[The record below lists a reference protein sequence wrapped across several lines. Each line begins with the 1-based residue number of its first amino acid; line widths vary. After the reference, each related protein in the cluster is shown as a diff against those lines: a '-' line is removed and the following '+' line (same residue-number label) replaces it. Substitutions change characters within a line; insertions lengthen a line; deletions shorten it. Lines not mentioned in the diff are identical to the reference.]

1 MSELNYEHVFDV
13 LVDKTAE
20 YVTENNLKAMVL
32 GISGGIDSTVVA
44 AICHEVSKKT
54 GIPLIGRSLPIKNK
68 SDEFATSVHVG
79 ETFCD
84 EFEVYRLERSYRAAL
99 FDACAD
105 AGDVNMANSYHLDE
119 LEEMPSRTPIANG
132 NLQARCRMMY
142 LYDLASRHKGLVMS
156 TDNQTEYQLGFWTI
170 HGDVGDFDPIQD
182 LWKTEVYGLANYL
195 RDRYRSKALEA
206 LHNDY
211 KETCDKYRAMS
222 YAVYSSCKLI
232 PTDGLGIS
240 NSDLEQIGA
249 KSYDEVDDILS
260 RYIPFKEYR
269 QKHGEPLH
277 PHDEMA
283 ESDCWS
289 QLCARHGEDVVNK
302 VWSRHL
308 ASEFKRKK
316 APIYISRE
324 LYE

>member
-1 MSELNYEHVFDV
+1 MSELNYEHVFNV

-20 YVTENNLKAMVL
+20 YVTSNNLKAMIL

-79 ETFCD
+79 EAFCN
-84 EFEVYRLERSYRAAL
+84 EFSVYRLERSYRAAL

-142 LYDLASRHKGLVMS
+142 LYDIASRHKGLVMS

-195 RDRYRSKALEA
+195 QDHYKSKALEA
-206 LHNDY
+206 LRNDY
-211 KETCDKYRAMS
+211 KETCDNYKAMS
-222 YAVYSSCKLI
+222 CAMYNSCKLV

-249 KSYDEVDDILS
+249 KSYAEVDDILQTNANNIFDS
-260 RYIPFKEYR
+260 TGCWV
-269 QKHGEPLH
+269 QPLM
-277 PHDEMA
+277 EKY
-283 ESDCWS
+283 
-289 QLCARHGEDVVNK
+289 GEDVVVK
-302 VWSRHL
+302 VLSRHVT
-308 ASEFKRKK
+308 SEFKRMK

>member
-1 MSELNYEHVFDV
+1 MSELNYEHVFNV

-20 YVTENNLKAMVL
+20 YVTSNNLKAMVL

-79 ETFCD
+79 EAFCN
-84 EFEVYRLERSYRAAL
+84 EFSVYRLERSYRAAL

-105 AGDVNMANSYHLDE
+105 AGDVNMANSYYLDE

-142 LYDLASRHKGLVMS
+142 LYDIASRYKGLVMS

-170 HGDVGDFDPIQD
+170 HGDVGDFDPIQG
-182 LWKTEVYGLANYL
+182 LWKTEVYELAKWLIGYYYGCGIKKEVDADGA
-195 RDRYRSKALEA
+195 RKICDMCEA
-206 LHNDY
+206 I
-211 KETCDKYRAMS
+211 KKSMS
-222 YAVYSSCKLI
+222 LT

-249 KSYDEVDDILS
+249 KSYAEVDDILQTNANNIFDS
-260 RYIPFKEYR
+260 TGRWV
-269 QKHGEPLH
+269 QPLM
-277 PHDEMA
+277 EKY
-283 ESDCWS
+283 
-289 QLCARHGEDVVNK
+289 GEDVVVK
-302 VWSRHL
+302 VLSRHVT
-308 ASEFKRKK
+308 SEFKRMK

>member
-1 MSELNYEHVFDV
+1 MSELNYEHVFNV

-20 YVTENNLKAMVL
+20 YVTSNNLKVMVL

-79 ETFCD
+79 EAFCN
-84 EFEVYRLERSYRAAL
+84 EFSVYRLERSYRAAL

-105 AGDVNMANSYHLDE
+105 AGDVNMANSYYLDE

-132 NLQARCRMMY
+132 NLRARCRMMY
-142 LYDLASRHKGLVMS
+142 LYDIASRYKGLVMS

-195 RDRYRSKALEA
+195 QDHYKSKALEA
-206 LHNDY
+206 LRNDY
-211 KETCDKYRAMS
+211 KETCDNYKAMS
-222 YAVYSSCKLI
+222 CAIYNSCKLV

-249 KSYDEVDDILS
+249 KSYAEVDDILQTNANNIFDS
-260 RYIPFKEYR
+260 TGRWV
-269 QKHGEPLH
+269 QPLM
-277 PHDEMA
+277 EKY
-283 ESDCWS
+283 
-289 QLCARHGEDVVNK
+289 GEDVVVK
-302 VWSRHL
+302 VLSRHVT
-308 ASEFKRKK
+308 SEFKRMK

>member
-1 MSELNYEHVFDV
+1 MSELNYEHVFNV

-79 ETFCD
+79 EAFCN
-84 EFEVYRLERSYRAAL
+84 EFSVYRLERSYRAAL

-105 AGDVNMANSYHLDE
+105 AGDVNMANSYYLDE

-142 LYDLASRHKGLVMS
+142 LYDIASRYKGLVMS

-195 RDRYRSKALEA
+195 LDHYKSKALEA
-206 LHNDY
+206 LRNDY
-211 KETCDKYRAMS
+211 KETCDNYKAMS
-222 YAVYSSCKLI
+222 CAIYNSCKLV

-249 KSYDEVDDILS
+249 KSYAEVDDILQTNANNIFDS
-260 RYIPFKEYR
+260 TGRWV
-269 QKHGEPLH
+269 QPLM
-277 PHDEMA
+277 EKY
-283 ESDCWS
+283 
-289 QLCARHGEDVVNK
+289 GEDVVVK
-302 VWSRHL
+302 VLSRHVT
-308 ASEFKRKK
+308 SEFKRMK